1 MIREALSKTQDYYR
15 IKGTH
20 LAEESG
26 ISQQH
31 WSEYRNGK
39 ADVVTAK
46 ASAALEAMERIHPGA
61 MRYFCCLLMSQSI
74 GSDLK
79 TLIEIADE
87 EQLEEAFGH
96 IGKRMFTK
104 NTAESDFSKSAK
116 SSVALKSK

>member
-20 LAEESG
+20 LAEGSG

-39 ADVVTAK
+39 ADLVTAK

-61 MRYFCCLLMSQSI
+61 IRYFCYLLMSQSI

-79 TLIEIADE
+79 TLIEVADE
-87 EQLEEAFGH
+87 DKLEEAFEL
-96 IGKRMFTK
+96 IGKRMFRK
-104 NTAESDFSKSAK
+104 NTVESDLSKRVK
-116 SSVALKSK
+116 SVAALKSK

>member
-15 IKGTH
+15 IKGTR

-61 MRYFCCLLMSQSI
+61 MNYFCCLLI
-74 GSDLK
+74 GRFMGNDLK
-79 TLIEIADE
+79 TLIEVADE
-87 EQLEEAFGH
+87 NELEEAFGL
-96 IGKRMFTK
+96 IGKRMFRQ
-104 NTAESDFSKSAK
+104 NTVESDFSKSAK
-116 SSVALKSK
+116 SSVA

>member
-46 ASAALEAMERIHPGA
+46 ASAALEAMERLHPGA
-61 MRYFCCLLMSQSI
+61 INYFCCLLMGRSI

-79 TLIEIADE
+79 TLIEVADE
-87 EQLEEAFGH
+87 NELEEAFGL
-96 IGKRMFTK
+96 IGKRMFRK
-104 NTAESDFSKSAK
+104 NTVESDFSTAN

>member
-26 ISQQH
+26 VSQQH

-39 ADVVTAK
+39 ADLVTAK

-61 MRYFCCLLMSQSI
+61 IRHFCYLLMGRLI
-74 GSDLK
+74 GNDLK
-79 TLIEIADE
+79 TLIEVADE
-87 EQLEEAFGH
+87 AELEEAFGL
-96 IGKRMFTK
+96 IGKRIFRK
-104 NTAESDFSKSAK
+104 NTVESDFSKGVK

>member
-15 IKGTH
+15 IKGTR

-39 ADVVTAK
+39 ADLVTAK
-46 ASAALEAMERIHPGA
+46 ATAALEAMEKIHPGA
-61 MRYFCCLLMSQSI
+61 MNYFCCLLRGQSM
-74 GSDLK
+74 GSDLR
-79 TLIEIADE
+79 TLIEVADDNE
-87 EQLEEAFGH
+87 LEEAFGL
-96 IGKRMFTK
+96 IGKRMFRK
-104 NTAESDFSKSAK
+104 NTVESDFSKSAK